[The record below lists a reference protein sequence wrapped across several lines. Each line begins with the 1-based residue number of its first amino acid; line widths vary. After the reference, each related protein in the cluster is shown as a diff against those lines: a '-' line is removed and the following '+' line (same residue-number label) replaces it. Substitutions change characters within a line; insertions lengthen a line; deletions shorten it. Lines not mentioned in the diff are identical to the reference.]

1 MRTIYILFNFVYLY
15 MMFIHAATDAKCERS
30 TEHKKRKR
38 HSASSANQAQKK
50 KSRPEKRK
58 WVPKRK
64 SPYYHHSAMIQHY
77 VA

>member
-1 MRTIYILFNFVYLY
+1 
-15 MMFIHAATDAKCERS
+15 MFIHAATDAKCERS

-58 WVPKRK
+58 WVPKRNL
-64 SPYYHHSAMIQHY
+64 
-77 VA
+77 VALLSSFSHDSTLC